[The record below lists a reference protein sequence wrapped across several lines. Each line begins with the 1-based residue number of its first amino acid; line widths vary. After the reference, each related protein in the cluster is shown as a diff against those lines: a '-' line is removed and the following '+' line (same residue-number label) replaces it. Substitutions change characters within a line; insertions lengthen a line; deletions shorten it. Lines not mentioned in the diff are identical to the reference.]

1 MHIPRRRQGQGL
13 SINMTPMIDVT
24 FLLIIFFL
32 VSSHLAKQEK
42 NMPLDLPLSR
52 TGLPEGLD
60 RQRATTTVQVLADGA
75 YLLAGNPVTLP
86 VLQRAIAA
94 RHAETPGGLRLR
106 IRTDRAVPYANIAGL
121 LKACTQA
128 GIVDVVFAVRE
139 DQGAKSV
146 GPGDR

>member
-1 MHIPRRRQGQGL
+1 MHIPQRRQGQGL

-106 IRTDRAVPYANIAGL
+106 IRTDQAVPYANIAGL

-139 DQGAKSV
+139 DQRVKS
-146 GPGDR
+146 GGSGDQ